1 MMSEKSPIEMMEI
14 VAGGFGD
21 LLERV
26 VFVGGATTP
35 LYYEDVAATRIR
47 PTTDVDCVVEI
58 ASRGQYNIFE
68 DELRRIKF
76 KNDMKQGAPLC
87 RWIYEDI
94 TVDVMPINE
103 QILGFSNRWY
113 PEGIRNATIA
123 SLPSGRGISILSLP
137 YFVATKLEAFK
148 NRGGGDFRMSHDI
161 EDIVIVL
168 DSLFDF
174 NRMHSAPNSVTQ
186 YLQEEFKIIINDDQF
201 IESVSGYIGYSQ
213 TSTGRAMRVV
223 DFMKEYSLKK

>member
-1 MMSEKSPIEMMEI
+1 MMSEKSLIEMMEI
-14 VAGGFGD
+14 VAGGLGD

-35 LYYEDVAATRIR
+35 LYYEDAAATRIR
-47 PTTDVDCVVEI
+47 PTTDVDCIVEI
-58 ASRGQYNIFE
+58 VSRGQYNIFE
-68 DELRRIKF
+68 DELRRLMF
-76 KNDMKQGAPLC
+76 KNDIRLGAPLC

-113 PEGIRNATIA
+113 PEGIRNSTTA
-123 SLPSGRGISILSLP
+123 SLPSGREISIFSLP
-137 YFVATKLEAFK
+137 YFVATKIEAFK
-148 NRGGGDFRMSHDI
+148 NRGGGDFRISHDI

-168 DSLFDF
+168 DSLVDF
-174 NRMHSAPNSVTQ
+174 SRMHRAPDSVTQ

-213 TSTGRAMRVV
+213 TSAGRAMRVV
-223 DFMKEYSLKK
+223 EFMKEYSEMK